1 MLISRRLTG
10 RLLLNIDEIKF
21 GKYNGISPRKLALAF
36 HPDKN
41 KAPGA
46 SEAFKAI
53 GNAYAVLS
61 DEGKRRQYDLY
72 GSDEDQAARSSG
84 RRHHRGG
91 FYEYEDPSHGF
102 QVLSCCANRVKVNI
116 AAKIFYSQGDM
127 TAEEIFNMFFG
138 GGMPGSNVYVRRG
151 GRWHRQAGN
160 MQEQQ
165 VNK

>member
-1 MLISRRLTG
+1 MLVQCIMNMPRVIFCKTTL
-10 RLLLNIDEIKF
+10 
-21 GKYNGISPRKLALAF
+21 RKLALAF

-72 GSDEDQAARSSG
+72 GSDEEQQTARSSG
-84 RRHHRGG
+84 RRTQRGG

-102 QVLSCCANRVKVNI
+102 QVTSCRMYCRSSPI
-116 AAKIFYSQGDM
+116 MYE
-127 TAEEIFNMFFG
+127 T
-138 GGMPGSNVYVRRG
+138 
-151 GRWHRQAGN
+151 
-160 MQEQQ
+160 
-165 VNK
+165 

>member
-1 MLISRRLTG
+1 MA
-10 RLLLNIDEIKF
+10 F
-21 GKYNGISPRKLALAF
+21 PPRKLALAF

-165 VNK
+165 VNN

>member
-1 MLISRRLTG
+1 MEAVKRVRRCKNYYEILG
-10 RLLLNIDEIKF
+10 LSKDASDADLKKAYRCHLNQLFK
-21 GKYNGISPRKLALAF
+21 KKHNSRKLALAF

-72 GSDEDQAARSSG
+72 GSDEEQAARSSG

-102 QVLSCCANRVKVNI
+102 QVVLHALSA
-116 AAKIFYSQGDM
+116 
-127 TAEEIFNMFFG
+127 TAHLFMK
-138 GGMPGSNVYVRRG
+138 Y
-151 GRWHRQAGN
+151 
-160 MQEQQ
+160 
-165 VNK
+165 

>member
-1 MLISRRLTG
+1 MHFQVEAVKRVRRCK
-10 RLLLNIDEIKF
+10 NYYEILGLSKDSSDADLKKAYRYSFASKF
-21 GKYNGISPRKLALAF
+21 LYIIHILKIICPSAYFGIPPLRKLALAF

-72 GSDEDQAARSSG
+72 GSDEEQQTARSSG

-102 QVLSCCANRVKVNI
+102 QVPSCRMYCRSSPI
-116 AAKIFYSQGDM
+116 IEGTFL
-127 TAEEIFNMFFG
+127 
-138 GGMPGSNVYVRRG
+138 
-151 GRWHRQAGN
+151 
-160 MQEQQ
+160 
-165 VNK
+165 

>member
-1 MLISRRLTG
+1 MKRVRRCKNYYEILG
-10 RLLLNIDEIKF
+10 LSKDSSDADLKKAYRYAHHNLGSYSHLSLN
-21 GKYNGISPRKLALAF
+21 RKLALAF

-72 GSDEDQAARSSG
+72 GSDEEQQTARSSG

-102 QVLSCCANRVKVNI
+102 QVLSYVT
-116 AAKIFYSQGDM
+116 QGQ
-127 TAEEIFNMFFG
+127 
-138 GGMPGSNVYVRRG
+138 SS
-151 GRWHRQAGN
+151 
-160 MQEQQ
+160 
-165 VNK
+165 

>member
-1 MLISRRLTG
+1 MPISRKLTG
-10 RLLLNIDEIKF
+10 INLPFNVQFHQILEKKCPSF
-21 GKYNGISPRKLALAF
+21 HRKLALAF

-72 GSDEDQAARSSG
+72 GSDEEQQTARSSG

-102 QVLSCCANRVKVNI
+102 QVCRSK
-116 AAKIFYSQGDM
+116 S
-127 TAEEIFNMFFG
+127 
-138 GGMPGSNVYVRRG
+138 
-151 GRWHRQAGN
+151 
-160 MQEQQ
+160 
-165 VNK
+165 

>member
-1 MLISRRLTG
+1 MLISRKLTG
-10 RLLLNIDEIKF
+10 INLPLTSNFIRFRRKNALF
-21 GKYNGISPRKLALAF
+21 HRKLALAF

-72 GSDEDQAARSSG
+72 GSDEEQQTARSSG

-102 QVLSCCANRVKVNI
+102 QVCRSK
-116 AAKIFYSQGDM
+116 SQSKQ
-127 TAEEIFNMFFG
+127 
-138 GGMPGSNVYVRRG
+138 SN
-151 GRWHRQAGN
+151 QS
-160 MQEQQ
+160 
-165 VNK
+165 

>member
-10 RLLLNIDEIKF
+10 RLLMNMCEIKY
-21 GKYNGISPRKLALAF
+21 GKYIGISPRKLALAF

-102 QVLSCCANRVKVNI
+102 QVLFCCAIRVKVNT
-116 AAKIFYSQGDM
+116 AANYFSSRVI
-127 TAEEIFNMFFG
+127 
-138 GGMPGSNVYVRRG
+138 
-151 GRWHRQAGN
+151 
-160 MQEQQ
+160 
-165 VNK
+165 

>member
-1 MLISRRLTG
+1 MFEHICLTSYFEK
-10 RLLLNIDEIKF
+10 LPL
-21 GKYNGISPRKLALAF
+21 RKLALAF

-72 GSDEDQAARSSG
+72 GSDEEQQTARSSG

-102 QVLSCCANRVKVNI
+102 QVPSCRMYCRSSPI
-116 AAKIFYSQGDM
+116 IEGTFL
-127 TAEEIFNMFFG
+127 
-138 GGMPGSNVYVRRG
+138 
-151 GRWHRQAGN
+151 
-160 MQEQQ
+160 
-165 VNK
+165 

>member
-10 RLLLNIDEIKF
+10 KLLLNMCEIKF
-21 GKYNGISPRKLALAF
+21 GKYIGIYPRKLALAF

-102 QVLSCCANRVKVNI
+102 QVLSSCAIRVKVNT
-116 AAKIFYSQGDM
+116 AA
-127 TAEEIFNMFFG
+127 NFFF
-138 GGMPGSNVYVRRG
+138 
-151 GRWHRQAGN
+151 
-160 MQEQQ
+160 
-165 VNK
+165 